1 MDGMHQLLKV
11 PTTCWK
17 WLYRGEERKQFR
29 HRNERTAMNDQPTTR
44 IHRQRS
50 GTLKHRLL
58 RSGLLDL
65 LLCIALAIVLV
76 LLSSGAAFGQNVGIN
91 TPTPHDKAL
100 LDMASSD
107 KGVLVPRMTVAQR
120 TAIFPAPDAT
130 AKGMLIYQ
138 TDAQEG
144 FHYYDGAQW
153 IFLDPA
159 GATVPAPPG
168 WALEGNAGTDPAN
181 DFVGTTDAR
190 PVVIRTANAERMR
203 VEETGNVGI
212 GTTTPVHGLHVVRTV
227 DNATLGLRNLNNNA
241 VGGVNYYGSGG
252 TLAGVT
258 GWSNGG
264 YTIAPGSLLHGTLTA
279 SPATFI
285 TSGNERMRIAANGMV
300 GIGTNNPAYKLDLWD
315 DIAGPSMRIRN
326 VNNAGWSGIHMES
339 AGGAG
344 RAHFGFGNAA
354 APVLAAVG
362 YAGTTSNH
370 PFVFTTVD
378 VERMRI
384 QPNGHVGVG
393 TQAPTARLDIS
404 LNSTI
409 AQPQLRLSEVGDD
422 FARIAFNNDQ
432 TAKFWQIAGLP
443 HENDDIMALNFFH
456 GSGVNLMSLRGNGNL
471 GIGTVNPAH
480 GLHVLRTTDNATLG
494 LRNLN
499 DNAVGGVNYY
509 GSGGTLG
516 GVTGWSNNG
525 NAIAPGSLLHGTF
538 TNTPLTFISNST
550 ERMRILAN
558 GRVGVGT
565 ATPAGQLEVAS
576 NSGVGSGQIVLTET
590 ELDHVRLGMRNTV
603 APQFFEITAL
613 AHPTDALSNF
623 NVYHSTNGNL
633 LTVRGSGNVGIG
645 APNPTT
651 KLEVNGYTKLGSD
664 APAVRMKKLTG
675 TTPATTGSTVSLP
688 HGLDPA
694 KIIGVQALMMNG
706 TLGFTQGNTVGGY
719 NFDCYVDGANIRLSL
734 PSTGANLS
742 VNRTVRILIT
752 YEE

>member
-1 MDGMHQLLKV
+1 MNHQ
-11 PTTCWK
+11 
-17 WLYRGEERKQFR
+17 
-29 HRNERTAMNDQPTTR
+29 HTTR
-44 IHRQRS
+44 IHRNKR

-65 LLCIALAIVLV
+65 LLCIAIAIVLV

-130 AKGMLIYQ
+130 AKGMLVYQ
-138 TDAQEG
+138 TDGQEG

-159 GATVPAPPG
+159 GTPASAG
-168 WALEGNAGTDPAN
+168 WALEGNTGTDPAN
-181 DFVGTTDAR
+181 DFVGTTDAQ
-190 PVVIRTANAERMR
+190 PVVFRTANAERMR
-203 VEETGNVGI
+203 VGETGNVGI
-212 GTTTPVHGLHVVRTV
+212 GTTTPVHGLHVVRAV
-227 DNATLGLRNLNNNA
+227 ENATLGLRNLNNNA

-279 SPATFI
+279 SPAAFI

-326 VNNAGWSGIHMES
+326 VNNAGWSGMHMES
-339 AGGAG
+339 AGGTG
-344 RAHFGFGNAA
+344 RAHFGFGNGG

-384 QPNGHVGVG
+384 QPNGNVGVG
-393 TQAPTARLDIS
+393 TQNPTARMDITM
-404 LNSTI
+404 NSTI

-422 FARIAFNNDQ
+422 FGRIAFNNDQ

-456 GSGVNLMSLRGNGNL
+456 SSGVNLMSLRGNGNL
-471 GIGTVNPAH
+471 GIGTVNPVH
-480 GLHVLRTTDNATLG
+480 GLHVVRTTDNATLG

-509 GSGGTLG
+509 GSGGSLG

-525 NAIAPGSLLHGTF
+525 NTIAPNSLLHGTF
-538 TNTPLTFISNST
+538 TNNPLTFITNST

-565 ATPAGQLEVAS
+565 ATPAGHMEVAS
-576 NSGVGSGQIVLTET
+576 NSGAGSGQVIITET
-590 ELDHVRLGMRNTV
+590 ELDHARLGMRNTTT
-603 APQFFEITAL
+603 PKFWELTAL
-613 AHPTDALSNF
+613 AHATDATANF
-623 NVYHSTNGNL
+623 NVYHSVTGNL
-633 LTVRGSGNVGIG
+633 LTVRGNGNVGVG
-645 APNPTT
+645 TNNPTT

-664 APAVRMKKLTG
+664 APAVRMRKYTG
-675 TTPATTGSTVSLP
+675 TTPATSSSTTSIV
-688 HGLDPA
+688 HGLDPS
-694 KIIGVQALMMNG
+694 KILGVQAMLVATN
-706 TLGFTQGNTVGGY
+706 LVYPNGNTVNGY
-719 NFDCYVDGANIRLSL
+719 QFDCYVDGPTIRLSL
-734 PSTGANLS
+734 PTTGSNLAGA
-742 VNRTVRILIT
+742 RAVRILVT